1 MMQADVTSYIAKQ
14 SGTAVVGPARLKGIT
29 VTSATVSA
37 RNTAIADPTVSKSG
51 TWSRTGT
58 TVTVTINDNGLTNGQ
73 RVFLDVAAGT
83 TMRDGVYAVSNVTT
97 NTFTVTS
104 ATSGTASGTVTMY
117 TAIYVELDTFNT
129 VGLPIKIPGEGIYCP
144 NGIYVGLGSSVTA
157 TVFYSGGERSASATY
172 FITTESSDPLITE
185 SGNNLITE

>member
-1 MMQADVTSYIAKQ
+1 MMQYDVKSYHAQASGNATTS
-14 SGTAVVGPARLKGIT
+14 AVRLKGVT

-37 RNTAIADPTVSKSG
+37 RNMAVADPVASKAG

-58 TVTVTINDNGLTNGQ
+58 LVTVTINDNGLTNGQ

-83 TMRDGVYAVSNVTT
+83 TMRDGVYTVANVAT

-117 TAIYVELDTFNT
+117 TNIYVELDTFNT
-129 VGLPIKIPGEGIYCP
+129 IGLPVRVPGEGIYCP
-144 NGIYVGLGSSVTA
+144 NGIFVGCGSSVTA
-157 TVFYSGGERSASATY
+157 TVFYG
-172 FITTESSDPLITE
+172 
-185 SGNNLITE
+185 

>member
-1 MMQADVTSYIAKQ
+1 MVMQYDVKSYHASA
-14 SGTAVVGPARLKGIT
+14 SGNAMTYAVRLKGVT
-29 VTSATVSA
+29 VTSSTVSA
-37 RNTAIADPTVSKSG
+37 RNMAIADPAVSKSG

-58 TVTVTINDNGLTNGQ
+58 LVTVTINGNGLANGQ

-117 TAIYVELDTFNT
+117 TNIYVELDTFNT
-129 VGLPIKIPGEGIYCP
+129 IGLPVYVPGEGIYCP
-144 NGIYVGLGSSVTA
+144 NGIFVGLGSSVTA
-157 TVFYSGGERSASATY
+157 TVLYG
-172 FITTESSDPLITE
+172 
-185 SGNNLITE
+185 